1 MQRVR
6 HEITKE
12 QYEHAKTLRGIAI
25 ERYAATIFPDI
36 IQWQVYW
43 IYNMWVSEDTT
54 TGKYWLNATIGNS
67 CD

>member
-6 HEITKE
+6 HEITQE
-12 QYEHAKTLRGIAI
+12 QYEHAKTLRGIAV

-43 IYNMWVSEDTT
+43 IYNMWVSEDPT

>member
-25 ERYAATIFPDI
+25 EQYAATIFPDI
-36 IQWQVYW
+36 IQWKVYW
-43 IYNMWVSEDTT
+43 IYNMWVSEDPT